1 MLCPQSVFMCFVR
14 ILEQT
19 AIISLHIKRLVS
31 ITERVFTAPYGP
43 NHNIQFRSRRG
54 TRQKVMDRLDKERL
68 CALYCSPNFIREFE
82 SRRMRR
88 AGHVSYIR
96 DRTVL
101 WCGDLRDRPRGRTRC
116 RWIILTWIFKTLD
129 WEVMERI
136 DILLDR
142 EKWWVFWMQHWT
154 FEFHKIWEISWL
166 SEGLIASHEAF
177 CSIDLV

>member
-1 MLCPQSVFMCFVR
+1 MVFHSVGGT
-14 ILEQT
+14 QT
-19 AIISLHIKRLVS
+19 DNRVLWKLFGPKRDEVTEEWKDYLTRSLNISTPNTRMIK
-31 ITERVFTAPYGP
+31 
-43 NHNIQFRSRRG
+43 
-54 TRQKVMDRLDKERL
+54 
-68 CALYCSPNFIREFE
+68 

-142 EKWWVFWMQHWT
+142 EKWWVF
-154 FEFHKIWEISWL
+154 
-166 SEGLIASHEAF
+166 
-177 CSIDLV
+177 